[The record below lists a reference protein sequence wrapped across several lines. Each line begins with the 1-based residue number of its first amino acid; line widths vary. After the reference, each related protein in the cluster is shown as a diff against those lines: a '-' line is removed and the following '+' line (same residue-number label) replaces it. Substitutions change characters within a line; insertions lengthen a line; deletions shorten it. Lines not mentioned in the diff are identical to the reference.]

1 MLMDVFLFTLE
12 LIGTIAF
19 AIGGSVLAIKN
30 KMDVLGVI
38 ILACIAALGGG
49 LIRDIVINSENIVV
63 FNQPI
68 YLAISIITALI
79 VFIIFY
85 TSKRIDLFDNKKFM
99 FFLNISDALG
109 LGVFVVIGAQ
119 TALSIT
125 DNILLI
131 IFCSLITGVGGGI
144 IRDLLV
150 NRIPNI
156 FRKHIYAVAALIGIV
171 IYIIFNYY
179 NLTVI
184 GCVLC
189 ITVVTVIRILSHC
202 FKLSLPKV
210 EVGE

>member
-1 MLMDVFLFTLE
+1 MDVFLFTLE

>member
-1 MLMDVFLFTLE
+1 MDIFLFVLE
-12 LIGTIAF
+12 IIGTIAF

-49 LIRDIVINSENIVV
+49 LIRDIVINSESIVV

-68 YLAISIITALI
+68 YLAISIVTALVI
-79 VFIIFY
+79 FIWFY
-85 TSKRIDLFDNKKFM
+85 AIKKIDFLDNDRFN
-99 FFLNISDALG
+99 FFLNIIDGIG
-109 LGVFVVIGAQ
+109 LGVFVVVGAQ
-119 TALSIT
+119 VAYGVT

-156 FRKHIYAVAALIGIV
+156 FRKHIYAIAALIGLV
-171 IYIIFNYY
+171 VYLVFSYFE
-179 NLTVI
+179 LAVI
-184 GCVLC
+184 GTVLC
-189 ITVVTVIRILSHC
+189 IIVVTLIRVVSHC
-202 FKLSLPKV
+202 FKLSLPKIK
-210 EVGE
+210 VGE